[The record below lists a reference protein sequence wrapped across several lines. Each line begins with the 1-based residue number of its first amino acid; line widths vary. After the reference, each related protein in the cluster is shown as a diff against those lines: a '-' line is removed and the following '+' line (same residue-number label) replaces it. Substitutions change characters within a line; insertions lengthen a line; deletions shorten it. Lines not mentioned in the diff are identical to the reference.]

1 MKIIDRYILTSFL
14 KTFINVFVVLVFI
27 FVLQTIWLY
36 ISELAG
42 KDLDLGVVMKF
53 IFFFLPKLIPLVL
66 PLSILLA
73 SIMVFGTF
81 AENYEFAAM
90 KSSGISLQRAMRSL
104 MVFIGLLSLATFF
117 FANNVIP
124 WSEFKSYNLRKN
136 IARLKPAM
144 AIVENQFNDLGEMN
158 IKVDEKYGDRDQY
171 LRNVVIHKV
180 HPDKTGNFTVIL
192 AKTGELI
199 GSEDSNIL
207 KLVLKEGHYYD
218 EIQTND
224 YKRRN
229 LYPHAKSAFEQYT
242 INIDLSGF
250 NDVDM
255 DDESLK
261 GSFRMLKVNAL
272 NKTIDSIS
280 EAYNKDY
287 KYFEKNTL
295 QRTGVEQIT
304 EIKYQDTVNEKSKD
318 VMLSLPKYQNRMDAI
333 DLAINAVLTNKGSL
347 EAKKKDL
354 YIREKTLNKF
364 EFELHKKFAL
374 SFACIVLF
382 FVGAPLGAIIRK
394 GGLGLPMV
402 IAIVLFVI
410 YHFVGIFAE
419 NSSEEGGMSPWLAA
433 WLSSLIMFPLGV
445 FLTKRATQ
453 DKGVF
458 RIEDIKDALIL
469 LFKKL
474 FSFSKKKKISTAA

>member
-14 KTFINVFVVLVFI
+14 KTFINVFVVLIFI
-27 FVLQTIWLY
+27 FILQTIWLY

-73 SIMVFGTF
+73 SIMVFGSL

-104 MVFIGLLSLATFF
+104 MVFIGLLSIATFF

-144 AIVENQFNDLGEMN
+144 AIVEKQFNDLGEMN

-171 LRNVVIHKV
+171 LRNVVIHKKNEN
-180 HPDKTGNFTVIL
+180 KTGNFTVIL
-192 AKTGELI
+192 AKSGELI
-199 GSEDSNIL
+199 GSEESNIL
-207 KLVLKEGHYYD
+207 QLVLNDGYYYD
-218 EIQTND
+218 DIQTND
-224 YKRRN
+224 YKRKR
-229 LYPHAKSAFEQYT
+229 LDPHAKSDFERYT

-255 DDESLK
+255 EDESLK
-261 GSFRMLKVNAL
+261 GSYRMLKVNAL

-280 EAYNKDY
+280 DTYNKDY
-287 KYFEKNTL
+287 DYFEKTTFL
-295 QRTGVEQIT
+295 RTGVEQIT
-304 EIKYQDTVNEKSKD
+304 EIKYQDTVDEKSTN
-318 VMLSLPKYQNRMDAI
+318 VMLSLPKYQNRVDAI

-419 NSSEEGGMSPWLAA
+419 NSSEEGGMAPWLAA

-445 FLTKRATQ
+445 ILTRRATQ
-453 DKGVF
+453 DKGIF
-458 RIEDIKDALIL
+458 RMEDLKEGIALF
-469 LFKKL
+469 FKKRWMK
-474 FSFSKKKKISTAA
+474 FKKKTITTP

>member
-1 MKIIDRYILTSFL
+1 M
-14 KTFINVFVVLVFI
+14 
-27 FVLQTIWLY
+27 
-36 ISELAG
+36 AG
-42 KDLDLGVVMKF
+42 KDLDLEVVMKF

-73 SIMVFGTF
+73 SIMVFGTL

-104 MVFIGLLSLATFF
+104 MVFIGLISIATFF

-158 IKVDEKYGDRDQY
+158 IKVDEKFGDRDQY

-180 HPDKTGNFTVIL
+180 HPNKTGNFTVIL

-199 GSEDSNIL
+199 GSEDSNVL
-207 KLVLKEGHYYD
+207 QLVLSDGYYYD

-229 LYPHAKSAFEQYT
+229 LYPHAKSAFERYT

-255 DDESLK
+255 EDESLK
-261 GSFRMLKVNAL
+261 GSYRMLKVKAL

-287 KYFEKNTL
+287 TYFEKNTL
-295 QRTGVEQIT
+295 QRTGLEQIT
-304 EIKYQDTVNEKSKD
+304 QITQINYQDTANEKSKD

-419 NSSEEGGMSPWLAA
+419 NSSEEGGMAPWLAA

-445 FLTKRATQ
+445 LLTKRATQ
-453 DKGVF
+453 DKGLF
-458 RIEDIKDALIL
+458 RVEDIKEASVLF
-469 LFKKL
+469 FKKI
-474 FSFSKKKKISTAA
+474 FSFRKKDNISPIS